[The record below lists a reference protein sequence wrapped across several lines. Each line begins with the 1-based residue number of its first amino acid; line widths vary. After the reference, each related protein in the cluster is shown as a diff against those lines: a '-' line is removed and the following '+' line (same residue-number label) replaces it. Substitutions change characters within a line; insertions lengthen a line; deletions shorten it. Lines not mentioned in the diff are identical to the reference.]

1 MNIRLALVLLVGAAL
16 PASPAEAAAE
26 EYQVKGAFLVNFAKF
41 FEWPAQSFKGPAD
54 PISIC
59 ILGQNPF
66 GPALDLAARE
76 TVVESRALTVHQVS
90 DAHEARQCHIVFV
103 SISERKRSR
112 ALLEAVKGES
122 VLTVGES
129 EGFLA
134 DGGVVNFRLEGD
146 KVRFEINAKAAA
158 LAKLHISAKLLSLA
172 QAGKR

>member
-1 MNIRLALVLLVGAAL
+1 MNFRLALVLLLGAL
-16 PASPAEAAAE
+16 PASPAEPVAE

-59 ILGQNPF
+59 ILGKDPF

-76 TVVESRALTVHQVS
+76 TVVENRVLAVHQVS

-122 VLTVGES
+122 IARRS
-129 EGFLA
+129 
-134 DGGVVNFRLEGD
+134 
-146 KVRFEINAKAAA
+146 
-158 LAKLHISAKLLSLA
+158 
-172 QAGKR
+172 